1 MLTSHCFIDFS
12 LIFKGADE
20 EEEGGRT
27 PPLIIDAEEQEKIQ
41 RQGSPHPEQYQVF
54 KPIYIIQAPGNTH
67 ELTQRMLPRIRT
79 CPMRH
84 CTKRTK
90 ICGAK

>member
-41 RQGSPHPEQYQVF
+41 RQGSFILTFTEQLLLQWIFGVYGVEQGSQTRGLRAACGPPDVF
-54 KPIYIIQAPGNTH
+54 
-67 ELTQRMLPRIRT
+67 
-79 CPMRH
+79 MRPASSS
-84 CTKRTK
+84 KFP
-90 ICGAK
+90 